1 MKNGLRIMLHF
12 LDDSIKWMVGGQK
25 TYLDLI
31 LERFAMK
38 RFLTLLQRIH
48 LTCLHCQSTHV
59 QRRIGR
65 IRIARSE
72 DSHLEDLAD
81 PAKLE
86 GLEDDPQSLGR
97 VMRQMSR
104 ELGEDMGPEFDE
116 VVTRLESGQS
126 PDEIEESMPEL
137 GSDAGGPFGADDI

>member
-1 MKNGLRIMLHF
+1 MIIILFVTPHMEGCMPKYE
-12 LDDSIKWMVGGQK
+12 
-25 TYLDLI
+25 YLCKDCRR
-31 LERFAMK
+31 RFEVYMSYDEYGT
-38 RFLTLLQRIH
+38 RPV
-48 LTCLHCQSTHV
+48 TCLHCQSTHV